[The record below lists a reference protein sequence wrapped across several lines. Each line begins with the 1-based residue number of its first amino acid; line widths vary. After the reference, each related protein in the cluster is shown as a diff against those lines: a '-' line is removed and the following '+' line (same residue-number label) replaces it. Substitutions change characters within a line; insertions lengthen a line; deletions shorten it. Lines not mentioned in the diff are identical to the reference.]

1 MPSDP
6 IMVHF
11 AACFTCNIIMYT
23 LELIIGEESIQHN
36 TGSPQMIQLNSM
48 GILSVNL
55 CNL

>member
-36 TGSPQMIQLNSM
+36 TGSLQMIQLNSM